1 MRRRTLLCGFS
12 GLITFGSGCFDQND
26 PIEVGLGH
34 VEIENNLSESIQF
47 RVQIERKDEVR
58 YDQTSELGVQEN
70 NTMRIKE
77 VWMGDKVNYRTLVTI
92 DEADL
97 EDSISTREVQQMIES
112 FGGQSCY
119 SVEFDI
125 SNKDKINMLLGVGD
139 C

>member
-1 MRRRTLLCGFS
+1 
-12 GLITFGSGCFDQND
+12 
-26 PIEVGLGH
+26 
-34 VEIENNLSESIQF
+34 
-47 RVQIERKDEVR
+47 
-58 YDQTSELGVQEN
+58 
-70 NTMRIKE
+70 MRIKE